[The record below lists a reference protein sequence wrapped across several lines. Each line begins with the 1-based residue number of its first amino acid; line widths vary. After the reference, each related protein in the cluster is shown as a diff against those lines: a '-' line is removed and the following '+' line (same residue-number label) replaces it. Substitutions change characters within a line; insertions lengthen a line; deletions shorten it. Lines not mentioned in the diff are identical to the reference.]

1 MIPRIS
7 KSQPVVLIIS
17 FSLIAI
23 IGIIDYIT
31 GIELNF
37 FVFYYIPIAITAW
50 YINKNW
56 AIFNS
61 VLSALTWTIIDILSL
76 HNYSH
81 WSLFFWNGGIRFISF
96 ITFAVGLFMIKRLL
110 DVEKEL
116 SGSLRTTLE
125 EIKMLKGFL
134 PICASCKNIRN
145 DRGYWEKIEQYISSH
160 SGAEFTHTLCP
171 DCIKKLY
178 PDINISSDK

>member
-1 MIPRIS
+1 MTPLML
-7 KSQPVVLIIS
+7 KSRPFSIIITLC
-17 FSLIAI
+17 LIAV

-37 FVFYYIPIAITAW
+37 FVFYYIPISIAAW
-50 YINKNW
+50 YIDKKW
-56 AIFNS
+56 AIINS
-61 VLSALTWTIIDILSL
+61 VLSALTWTSIDIISQ

-81 WSLFFWNGGIRFISF
+81 WSLFFWNGGIRFISY
-96 ITFAVGLFMIKRLL
+96 ITLAVGLFLIRKLL
-110 DVEKEL
+110 EVEKDL
-116 SGSLRTTLE
+116 TRSLQITLE

-160 SGAEFTHTLCP
+160 SEAEFTHTLCP
-171 DCIKKLY
+171 DCVKKLY
-178 PDINISSDK
+178 PDIDTSQDK